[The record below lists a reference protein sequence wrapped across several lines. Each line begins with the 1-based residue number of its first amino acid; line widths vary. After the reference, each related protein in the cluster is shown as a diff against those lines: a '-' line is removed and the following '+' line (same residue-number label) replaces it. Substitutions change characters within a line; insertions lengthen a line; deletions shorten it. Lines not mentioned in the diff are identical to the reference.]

1 MKMSTWQAIAGGTA
15 WMLIAMSISFAAL
28 QPALDLAQ
36 TLACDEIAPTA
47 VCADGSSNLLMGCA
61 SMYL

>member
-1 MKMSTWQAIAGGTA
+1 MRNWQTIAGGMV
-15 WMLIAMSISFAAL
+15 WMLIAVSVVLAAL
-28 QPALDLAQ
+28 QPVTVSVLAS
-36 TLACDEIAPTA
+36 LRDDMRFVA

>member
-1 MKMSTWQAIAGGTA
+1 MRTWQAIAGGTV
-15 WMLIAMSISFAAL
+15 WMLVAMGIAIAAL
-28 QPALDLAQ
+28 QPTLHLAQ
-36 TLACDEIAPTA
+36 ALACDEVGPVA

>member
-1 MKMSTWQAIAGGTA
+1 MHIWQTIAGGVV
-15 WMLIAMSISFAAL
+15 WKLIAVSIALVAL
-28 QPALDLAQ
+28 QPVAVCALASLRDDMQ
-36 TLACDEIAPTA
+36 FVA

>member
-1 MKMSTWQAIAGGTA
+1 MRNWPTVAGGMV
-15 WMLIAMSISFAAL
+15 WMLIAVSVALAAL
-28 QPALDLAQ
+28 QPVTISFLAS
-36 TLACDEIAPTA
+36 LGDEMQFVS

>member
-1 MKMSTWQAIAGGTA
+1 MRNWQVIAGGTV
-15 WMLIAMSISFAAL
+15 WMLIATSMASAAL
-28 QPALDLAQ
+28 QPVSISPPAADR
-36 TLACDEIAPTA
+36 DEIRLVA